1 MASDNQDADQEIS
14 IIREFQVTRHEKR
27 VAVGYCN
34 KKGIRLTT
42 YIRQLMA
49 DDKKAHDLHKSRNFE
64 DQK

>member
-1 MASDNQDADQEIS
+1 MASDNQDADQKKSTIQ
-14 IIREFQVTRHEKR
+14 FKVTRHEKS

>member
-1 MASDNQDADQEIS
+1 MASDNQDADQKKSTIQFE
-14 IIREFQVTRHEKR
+14 VTRHEKS
-27 VAVGYCN
+27 VAIGYCN
-34 KKGIRLTT
+34 KNGIRLTT